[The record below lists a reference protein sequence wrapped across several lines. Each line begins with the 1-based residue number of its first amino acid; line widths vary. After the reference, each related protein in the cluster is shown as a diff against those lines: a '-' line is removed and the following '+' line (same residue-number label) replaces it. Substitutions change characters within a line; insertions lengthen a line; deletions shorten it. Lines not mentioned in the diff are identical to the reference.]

1 MSKKYKT
8 EGGQGGRR
16 GHSNMVHYEGT
27 EEVKLRSK
35 HVRRNQDKK
44 IERKA
49 KQGDLD

>member
-27 EEVKLRSK
+27 EEVKQRSK
-35 HVRRNQDKK
+35 QVRRRKDKQ
-44 IERKA
+44 IARKA